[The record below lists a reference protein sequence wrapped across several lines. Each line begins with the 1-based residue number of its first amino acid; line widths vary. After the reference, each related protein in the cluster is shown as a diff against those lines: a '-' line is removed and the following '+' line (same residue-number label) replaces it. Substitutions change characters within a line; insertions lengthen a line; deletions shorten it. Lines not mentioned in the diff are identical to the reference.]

1 MRPFFF
7 VFLSFLSYSPSPK
20 LQPNE
25 SPMSCPVS
33 LFSQGYP
40 LFIWISGSK
49 VFPLVTSAMAMRGQ
63 RFCHLLCEKSKSC
76 EIQESDSTLENDL
89 CLLLDFTVS
98 FSRSE
103 KFIVKWRRLLLKT
116 TWDCGLTIRAK
127 DQSLKLKALCD
138 KPTSCLYSLGVTYRF
153 STETS
158 SHEISSPNTLFQG
171 FNITFRQKL
180 TSSFHIGRKFQ

>member
-1 MRPFFF
+1 MSDETPFF
-7 VFLSFLSYSPSPK
+7 VVLSFLSYSPSPK

-25 SPMSCPVS
+25 SPMSRPVS

-103 KFIVKWRRLLLKT
+103 TFIVKWRRLLLKT
-116 TWDCGLTIRAK
+116 TWDCGLTIRA
-127 DQSLKLKALCD
+127 
-138 KPTSCLYSLGVTYRF
+138 TSCLYCLGVICRF